1 MRDYRYTELSY
12 KITSLISRTCCLGS
26 FGLTITQADAGV
38 LPFTCDYS
46 RNITTKILLI
56 HFNNLFLFMFI
67 SLEITRLHVRRV
79 LLYSRIYIHT
89 FLQLPDKLQ
98 TANIDDANCTVKM
111 KFILCIIKTI
121 IILAKYIEV
130 FLKHIYSLF
139 PP

>member
-1 MRDYRYTELSY
+1 
-12 KITSLISRTCCLGS
+12 
-26 FGLTITQADAGV
+26 
-38 LPFTCDYS
+38 
-46 RNITTKILLI
+46 
-56 HFNNLFLFMFI
+56 MFI
-67 SLEITRLHVRRV
+67 SLEITKVHVRRV
-79 LLYSRIYIHT
+79 LVYSRIYIHT

-98 TANIDDANCTVKM
+98 TANIDDANFTVKM